1 MRVDAIRP
9 QNFQRVNLNRYNY
22 SKSIDTNFVTTQD
35 TVEFKPARF
44 AYITFTGNNRN
55 PNQVSSLAF
64 ENKGTGLPEDFQGGM
79 GVVTYE
85 GPKSMIEHEN
95 MDVRSFQ
102 PFHEHN
108 NHKGGYKFLYT
119 KNIELVDGKLPEQIE
134 AKWFL
139 SAAPGQSIEDF
150 AKSISNY
157 AGKKNIN
164 GEVIYDEIIAEAI
177 HDYFLHQNNANKESL
192 EVVKLINRKLGKQ
205 E

>member
-9 QNFQRVNLNRYNY
+9 QNFQRVNLNRYNSF
-22 SKSIDTNFVTTQD
+22 SKSIDTNYVTTHD
-35 TVEFKPARF
+35 TVEFKPASF

-150 AKSISNY
+150 AKSNNY
-157 AGKKNIN
+157 DIKDLRFVIQSEPDGKPLTVYQNIAFWIKPASK
-164 GEVIYDEIIAEAI
+164 GM
-177 HDYFLHQNNANKESL
+177 LKEC
-192 EVVKLINRKLGKQ
+192 LITK
-205 E
+205 